1 MEILYFQK
9 SNVKNYIH
17 LLLSLHIV
25 AMPRLGIV
33 ADRYLYLSLSGI
45 LLLVS
50 YKIIDWV
57 EKEQR
62 VFPTFLLFLSM
73 LFYIL
78 YFMGY
83 THHYSQQWEDT
94 DTVKRYLRSF
104 YKGDSRE
111 KDINGRENHD

>member
-45 LLLVS
+45 
-50 YKIIDWV
+50 
-57 EKEQR
+57 
-62 VFPTFLLFLSM
+62 
-73 LFYIL
+73 
-78 YFMGY
+78 
-83 THHYSQQWEDT
+83 
-94 DTVKRYLRSF
+94 
-104 YKGDSRE
+104 
-111 KDINGRENHD
+111 

>member
-50 YKIIDWV
+50 YQITGWL
-57 EKEQR
+57 EKKCR
-62 VFPTFLLFLSM
+62 VFSKFLLFLSI
-73 LFYIL
+73 LFYSL
-78 YFMGY
+78 YF
-83 THHYSQQWEDT
+83 TIPII
-94 DTVKRYLRSF
+94 TVN
-104 YKGDSRE
+104 
-111 KDINGRENHD
+111 NGKTRTP

>member
-50 YKIIDWV
+50 YQITGWLEKKVSCVFKIPV
-57 EKEQR
+57 
-62 VFPTFLLFLSM
+62 VFINAFLYP
-73 LFYIL
+73 LFYGL
-78 YFMGY
+78 YP
-83 THHYSQQWEDT
+83 S
-94 DTVKRYLRSF
+94 L
-104 YKGDSRE
+104 
-111 KDINGRENHD
+111 

>member
-62 VFPTFLLFLSM
+62 VFPKFLLFLSM

-78 YFMGY
+78 YFMGLY
-83 THHYSQQWEDT
+83 PS
-94 DTVKRYLRSF
+94 L
-104 YKGDSRE
+104 
-111 KDINGRENHD
+111 

>member
-50 YKIIDWV
+50 YSCCFYQFFSIAFI
-57 EKEQR
+57 
-62 VFPTFLLFLSM
+62 LLYPSL
-73 LFYIL
+73 
-78 YFMGY
+78 
-83 THHYSQQWEDT
+83 Q
-94 DTVKRYLRSF
+94 
-104 YKGDSRE
+104 
-111 KDINGRENHD
+111 

>member
-33 ADRYLYLSLSGI
+33 ADRYLYLSQSGI

-50 YKIIDWV
+50 YQITGWLEKKVSCVFKIPV
-57 EKEQR
+57 
-62 VFPTFLLFLSM
+62 VFINSFL
-73 LFYIL
+73 
-78 YFMGY
+78 
-83 THHYSQQWEDT
+83 
-94 DTVKRYLRSF
+94 
-104 YKGDSRE
+104 
-111 KDINGRENHD
+111 